1 MTLLSPVMKAG
12 MTFTKTGGQ
21 NSLKKWFSMNFL
33 SWEMPYLETLNWGMV
48 VSKIIWEFDTLLSQ
62 LLIKLRVKTVCAFI
76 CYIFSFYPIVNEGK
90 ILVSLRNYFV
100 TFFTN
105 KVIFSCR
112 LSTFFITI
120 VYANDKRCIIY
131 PISLKRHLILIYF
144 MLANYKMNPWDY
156 FLWLSLWLLS

>member
-1 MTLLSPVMKAG
+1 MTLLSPVMKAA
-12 MTFTKTGGQ
+12 MTFTKTEGQ
-21 NSLKKWFSMNFL
+21 NSLQKWFSMNLL

-48 VSKIIWEFDTLLSQ
+48 VSKIIESLTHSFLNYWLNQFVHLS
-62 LLIKLRVKTVCAFI
+62 V
-76 CYIFSFYPIVNEGK
+76 IFFHFYPILNEGK

-100 TFFTN
+100 TFFFTN

-120 VYANDKRCIIY
+120 VYAIDKWCIIY

-144 MLANYKMNPWDY
+144 MFANYKMNPWDY
-156 FLWLSLWLLS
+156 FPWLSLWLLS